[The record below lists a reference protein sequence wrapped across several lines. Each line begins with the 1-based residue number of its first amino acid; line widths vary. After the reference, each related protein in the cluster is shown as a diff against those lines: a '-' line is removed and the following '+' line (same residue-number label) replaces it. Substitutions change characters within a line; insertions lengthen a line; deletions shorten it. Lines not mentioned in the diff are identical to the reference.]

1 MASETPTTATRH
13 FAQGLWAG
21 YLCCLGTIH
30 PTNCFLLQLWH
41 FTVRPAFLLGLGL
54 GRELPKAIRNHNQ
67 SWTSNSKIL
76 TNHNSFS
83 SFNVTC
89 ANFYRLAQFHLK
101 GKMSWA
107 HTGADVAAEAKS
119 PQSSGNKGT
128 INSRGRIYHQHP
140 SMF

>member
-1 MASETPTTATRH
+1 MRLRRLQHFISRKDCGQDTFVVLVKYIQQIASSCNSGILLSALPSSLDWALAGNCQKLSETTTKV
-13 FAQGLWAG
+13 G
-21 YLCCLGTIH
+21 H
-30 PTNCFLLQLWH
+30 PTQ
-41 FTVRPAFLLGLGL
+41 
-54 GRELPKAIRNHNQ
+54 KSSQI
-67 SWTSNSKIL
+67 I
-76 TNHNSFS
+76 

-119 PQSSGNKGT
+119 PQSSGNKRT